1 MSKLVSIIVNCY
13 NGEKYLKE
21 TLKSIQNQKYNSWEL
36 IFWDNQSTDNSKK
49 IFENFNDS
57 RFKYFYAEEHTT
69 LYKARN
75 LACKKSSG
83 DFLAFLDCDDWWYED
98 FLSSRQN
105 FFNDERYKF
114 SYSNFH
120 YYFEKSNKFELLTK
134 KELPHGKIYNSLSKK
149 YLVAISSL
157 IIKKDLLEKIDFFN
171 SEFNIIGDYDAV
183 MKISKTHE
191 AYTVQKPLLS
201 IRIHGTNF
209 SDQHRKMYF
218 KEFKNWFFIQEK
230 DELFMKNRFNFIR
243 KLLYLY
249 FVNLVP
255 NFLKDL
261 LKKK

>member
-1 MSKLVSIIVNCY
+1 M
-13 NGEKYLKE
+13 
-21 TLKSIQNQKYNSWEL
+21 
-36 IFWDNQSTDNSKK
+36 
-49 IFENFNDS
+49 
-57 RFKYFYAEEHTT
+57 
-69 LYKARN
+69 
-75 LACKKSSG
+75 
-83 DFLAFLDCDDWWYED
+83 
-98 FLSSRQN
+98 
-105 FFNDERYKF
+105 
-114 SYSNFH
+114 
-120 YYFEKSNKFELLTK
+120 
-134 KELPHGKIYNSLSKK
+134 
-149 YLVAISSL
+149 VAISSL

-218 KEFKNWFFIQEK
+218 KEFKNWFSIQEK

-249 FVNLVP
+249 VITLVS